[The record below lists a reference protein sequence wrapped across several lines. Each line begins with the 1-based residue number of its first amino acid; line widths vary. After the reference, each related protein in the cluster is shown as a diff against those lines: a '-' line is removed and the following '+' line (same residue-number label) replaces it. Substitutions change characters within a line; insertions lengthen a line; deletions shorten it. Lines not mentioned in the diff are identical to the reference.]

1 MASAIRARSS
11 DVDLT
16 LRSHTGPRH
25 VNRRIR
31 GRTHGSTPTTLRT
44 RQKRFFLHQRGR
56 PHMALRDA
64 GTQPLAF
71 LSAARRRAMLV
82 AAPVSSMKTSLL
94 GSSSSWSSNQAS
106 RRFRMSGRS
115 RSAACADFF

>member
-1 MASAIRARSS
+1 MPFIGPSSTIGAVMPVSLKPATKVVVFQWPCGMPARS
-11 DVDLT
+11 
-16 LRSHTGPRH
+16 RSP
-25 VNRRIR
+25 
-31 GRTHGSTPTTLRT
+31 
-44 RQKRFFLHQRGR
+44 FAAR
-56 PHMALRDA
+56 P
-64 GTQPLAF
+64 
-71 LSAARRRAMLV
+71 RRRAMLV